1 MAKPKPEKG
10 PRLNDRARCWLL
22 RRALIIVTLAVVV
35 LSTPL
40 PVATQPRGK
49 LPSVAVLEPGR
60 APGAG
65 CLAGFRQG
73 LRELGYIEGQN
84 IAVEY
89 RFAEGKPDRVPILMA
104 ELIRQTPNVLW
115 THSPSAA
122 QAAQRATTTIPIVI
136 GVAGYLVEQGLA
148 ASLARPGGNI
158 TGFELGDIEVA
169 GKRLQLLKEA
179 VPRISRV
186 AVFVDPTM
194 RAYDGVPKNLE
205 PEARA
210 LGVRLERVEAA
221 TPEVFEDAFA
231 AMLRARADA
240 VMIVDLPLFVRN
252 SDRLF
257 QLALRHRLP
266 TISGWRRYAEA
277 GSLIAYGAKVPDLCQ
292 RSVDYVDRILKGA
305 KPGDLPV
312 EQPTRY
318 ELVVNMKTAKT
329 LGLTIPPSVLGR
341 ADQVIE

>member
-1 MAKPKPEKG
+1 MP
-10 PRLNDRARCWLL
+10 LS
-22 RRALIIVTLAVVV
+22 RALIIATLAVGG
-35 LSTPL
+35 LLAAL
-40 PVATQPRGK
+40 PAAPQPRGK
-49 LPSVAVLEPGR
+49 LPQVAVLEPGR
-60 APGAG
+60 APGG
-65 CLAGFRQG
+65 NCLAGFRQG
-73 LRELGYIEGQN
+73 LRKLGYTEGKN
-84 IAVEY
+84 IAIEY
-89 RFAEGKPDRVPILMA
+89 RFAEGEAHRVPVLIA
-104 ELIRQTPNVLW
+104 ELIRQTPDVLW

-122 QAAQRATTTIPIVI
+122 QAAQRASTTIPIVI
-136 GVAGYLVEQGLA
+136 GVAGYLVEQGLVT
-148 ASLARPGGNI
+148 SLARPGGNI

-186 AVFVDPTM
+186 AVLVDPTM

-210 LGVRLERVEAA
+210 LGIRLQRVEAA
-221 TPEVFEDAFA
+221 TPEAFEDAFA
-231 AMLRARADA
+231 AILRARADA
-240 VMIVDLPLFVRN
+240 VMIVDLPVFVRN

-257 QLALRHRLP
+257 PLALRHRLP

-312 EQPTRY
+312 ERPNRY
-318 ELVVNMKTAKT
+318 ELIINGATAKA
-329 LGLTIPPSVLGR
+329 LGLMIPPSLLVQ
-341 ADQVIE
+341 ADEVIQ